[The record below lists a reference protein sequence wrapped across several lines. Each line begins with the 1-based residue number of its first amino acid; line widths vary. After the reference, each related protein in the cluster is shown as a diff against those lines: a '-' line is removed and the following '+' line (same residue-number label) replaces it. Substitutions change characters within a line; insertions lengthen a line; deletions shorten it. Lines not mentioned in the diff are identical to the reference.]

1 MSMLRQLSRIEEQN
15 EQPLIHR
22 ADEAWSL
29 RGHDLTENGKKSLSK
44 ALLGSCDPNKSA
56 EEIYA
61 EYFFPFTLVDEDSN
75 LSCLKSRPHQEK
87 KIRNTMYNLKEPS
100 KDPAYFNFTYHTD
113 INRLAKALGK
123 DIVIYYAH
131 DDSFKFVE
139 IYHDFRG
146 FSQRAP
152 APLSAAAASAAQ
164 KKSSSSSSSS
174 SELDAG
180 VVDGF
185 SMHPQAIRHRS
196 KKIFSSPCLYYVL
209 TVKRKLYK
217 FTCCLDKVFMAGS
230 YFFAR
235 PESTQHMWWSEDYGG
250 LLARALGLPTPGF
263 PIPTMLDL
271 AFSVSR
277 LFDMWKIKVILV
289 NFCKSNFNQKEVR
302 NVSRRTQPRFSYFFN
317 LGIISPSSSSN
328 SVAGLDLD
336 DIELA
341 VCFYG
346 QTYACLLTDEFR
358 QEVVNQYKNS
368 SRRDKPKDNNFAKIP
383 IVNLEER
390 RLALAKMEAQKK
402 AKKRKANEGSGRPT
416 PYKRTKI
423 CDCSSCRSDTF
434 TMNMNDDGPERLCSY
449 FLDITDLLQLLG
461 ADSEENLALV
471 EKMCQLSVAA
481 MDIESMT
488 MKVDLEAPVREGG
501 GLQYGVVDGARLE
514 GHFKK
519 VQKPIMIAHL
529 DELDGGS
536 VKVFQASSD
545 AEESMYKMMRDYWEH
560 VKEQRKLIKNKKQE
574 LAHPLFEMI
583 EEYKTAHFEVYWKWA
598 ENQSQLDPK
607 FEIDGPGITRAWMS
621 SFCGQLEK
629 RLLRLVTDYTIFS
642 FYG

>member
-1 MSMLRQLSRIEEQN
+1 MSMLRQLSRTEEQN
-15 EQPLIHR
+15 EPVLIHR
-22 ADEAWSL
+22 AEEAWSL
-29 RGHDLTENGKKSLSK
+29 RGPDLTQNGKKLLSK
-44 ALLGSCDPNKSA
+44 ALLGSCDSKKSA

-75 LSCLKSRPHQEK
+75 LSCLKSRPNQEK

-100 KDPAYFNFTYHTD
+100 KDPAYFNFTFHTD

-131 DDSFKFVE
+131 DDGFKFFE

-152 APLSAAAASAAQ
+152 DPLSAKKKKTSASSTSDLAAFDGDDAA
-164 KKSSSSSSSS
+164 
-174 SELDAG
+174 

-185 SMHPQAIRHRS
+185 SMNPQAIRHRS

-209 TVKRKLYK
+209 TVRRKLYK
-217 FTCCLDKVFMAGS
+217 FTSCLDKVFMAGS

-250 LLARALGLPTPGF
+250 LLARALGVPTPGF

-271 AFSVSR
+271 AFSVTR
-277 LFDMWKIKVILV
+277 LYDMWKIKVILV

-317 LGIISPSSSSN
+317 LGIISSSSSSS
-328 SVAGLDLD
+328 SVAELGLD
-336 DIELA
+336 DIQLA
-341 VCFYG
+341 ICFYG

-390 RLALAKMEAQKK
+390 RLALAKLEAQKK
-402 AKKRKANEGSGRPT
+402 AKKRKASGAAGRPT

-423 CDCSSCRSDTF
+423 CECSSCRSDTF

-461 ADSEENLALV
+461 ADSDENLALV

-529 DELDGGS
+529 DGLNGDES
-536 VKVFQASSD
+536 VRVFQASSD
-545 AEESMYKMMRDYWEH
+545 GEESMYKMMRDYWEH
-560 VKEQRKLIKNKKQE
+560 VKEQRKLIKNKKREMAQ
-574 LAHPLFEMI
+574 PLFDMI
-583 EEYKTAHFEVYWKWA
+583 EEYKLVHFEIYWKWA
-598 ENQSQLDPK
+598 ANQSQLDPT
-607 FEIDGPGITRAWMS
+607 FEMDGPGITRAWMS
-621 SFCGQLEK
+621 SFPGQLEK